1 MCALPRPTCLV
12 TGGTSS
18 IGKVLVRQLSARGDA
33 IRLLVRPSAS
43 RAGLCL
49 PGVEFAPGDV
59 TDAGSVARAAD
70 GCATVYHLAAVVG
83 TARDPAD
90 WDRVNVQGSRNVFL
104 AARGAGARVVFVSSV
119 GALGWTEP
127 GEIAD
132 ETRPRGPR
140 FWAGHYGRTKSEAED
155 LLRELVGRG
164 LWGCTVYPGFG
175 YGPSRAVTHPGL
187 TDNTLL
193 RLAAGKPLPLLWG
206 RNRLCV
212 SYFQDTARGC
222 IAAAERGR
230 PGEGYV
236 LGGENLTFQQI
247 IAGAA
252 AALGRRPPR
261 LRVPVALLGAAI
273 AVAKRARPDL
283 AVPDELLDMFGR
295 SWAYSSAK
303 AERELG
309 WRLTRYDEG
318 MRETWRD
325 WQALGWRPP
334 TRHRSGHA
342 PAGQGVP
349 R

>member
-1 MCALPRPTCLV
+1 MSAAADPRILV

-18 IGKVLVRQLSARGDA
+18 IGKVLVRQLSARGGRV
-33 IRLLVRPSAS
+33 RLLMRPTAS
-43 RAGLCL
+43 RAGLEL
-49 PGVEFAPGDV
+49 PGVELVPGDV
-59 TDAGSVARAAD
+59 TDSASVDRATE
-70 GCATVYHLAAVVG
+70 GCSLVYHLAAIVG
-83 TARDPAD
+83 TARDRAA
-90 WDRVNVQGSRNVFL
+90 WDRVNVQGSRNVFE
-104 AARGAGARVVFVSSV
+104 AARRSGARVVFVSSI

-140 FWAGHYGRTKSEAED
+140 TWAGHYGRTKNEAED
-155 LLRELVGRG
+155 VLRELVGRG
-164 LWGCTVYPGFG
+164 LRGCTVYPGFG
-175 YGPSRAVTHPGL
+175 YGPSRAVSHPGL

-212 SYFQDTARGC
+212 SYFQDTVRGC

-236 LGGENLTFQQI
+236 LGGDNLTFQEI

-252 AALGRRPPR
+252 AALGRRSPR
-261 LRVPVALLGAAI
+261 LKVPVALLGTI
-273 AVAKRARPDL
+273 IGFAKRVRPEL
-283 AVPDELLDMFGR
+283 AIPDELLDMFGR

-309 WRLTRYDEG
+309 FRPTSYEQG

-325 WQALGWRPP
+325 WQALGWRESSSSA
-334 TRHRSGHA
+334 RA
-342 PAGQGVP
+342 
-349 R
+349 